1 MTVSALCL
9 ALMFSLEAQ
18 GAGLGR
24 IVFPTSG
31 PAEAQEHFVRGVLF
45 LHSFEYRKARQE
57 FLSTQKMAPAFA
69 MAYWGEA
76 MTYNEPVWFAQDLDA
91 ARAALKRLPAAAPTE
106 RERAYLAAVEVLY
119 GEGTKE
125 HRDFEYA
132 TAMRRLHEKY
142 PDDHEAASFYALSL
156 LGTCHRGRDFRT
168 YMKAAAIA
176 EAVLEK
182 NPEHPGALHYAIHSY
197 DDPIH
202 APLGLRAARAY
213 AKVAPAAAHALH
225 MPSHI
230 FFAAGLWDEA
240 ARSNEDAW
248 NASRSRQPIESGGY
262 HALWWLQYA
271 YLQQG
276 RFADARRVL
285 ETMEQMTAA
294 QPSSLLRFHL
304 VQMRAL
310 YSIETG
316 EAQKAGIDVTDI
328 DLPAR
333 AARLFAAGTF
343 ALNRGRRQDA
353 ESSLAALRNLQP
365 STAAG
370 DSRHAHVYQGDLQA
384 AAIMENQLA
393 ALLLMANGKS
403 KEAIELMKKAVAAED
418 KAPYEFGPPMPP
430 KPAHELLGEIL
441 LSSGHPDLA
450 RVQFQLALLRAPKRA
465 LSLLGLARSF
475 AQSGKKDEAREV
487 YDELRNLW
495 SRADPEILKALEA
508 SMGRL

>member
-1 MTVSALCL
+1 MTSLALYL
-9 ALMFSLEAQ
+9 ALMFSLQ
-18 GAGLGR
+18 PQPAGLGR
-24 IVFPTSG
+24 IAFPTSG
-31 PAEAQEHFVRGVLF
+31 PADAQKHFVRGVLF
-45 LHSFEYRKARQE
+45 LHSFEYREAREE
-57 FLSTQKMAPAFA
+57 FLSAQKMAPAFA

-76 MTYNEPVWFAQDLDA
+76 MTYNEPVWFAQDLKS
-91 ARAALKRLPAAAPTE
+91 ARAALKRLPANAPTE
-106 RERAYLAAVEVLY
+106 RERAYLAAVEILY

-142 PDDHEAASFYALSL
+142 PDDHEAAAFYALSL
-156 LGTCHRGRDFRT
+156 LGTCHGGRDFRT

-213 AKVAPAAAHALH
+213 ANVAPTAAHALH

-230 FFAAGLWDEA
+230 FFAVGMWDEV
-240 ARSNEDAW
+240 ARSNDDAW
-248 NASRSRQPIESGGY
+248 KASQSRQPIESGGY

-304 VQMRAL
+304 VQMRAM

-316 EAQKAGIDVTDI
+316 EPQKAGIDVSDI

-333 AARLFAAGTF
+333 AANLFAAGTD

-353 ESSLAALRNLQP
+353 ESSLAALRNLKP
-365 STAAG
+365 SAAAH
-370 DSRHAHVYQGDLQA
+370 DSHHGHVYQGDVQA
-384 AAIMENQLA
+384 VAIMESQLA
-393 ALLLMANGKS
+393 ALLLMADGKS
-403 KEAIELMKKAVAAED
+403 KEAIELMKKAVATED
-418 KAPYEFGPPMPP
+418 KEPYEFGPPMPP

-441 LSSGHPDLA
+441 LSLGHPDLA
-450 RVQFQLALLRAPKRA
+450 RVQFELALLRAPKRA
-465 LSLLGLARSF
+465 LSLLGRARSF
-475 AQSGKKDEAREV
+475 VQSGNKAAAREV
-487 YDELRNLW
+487 YGELRNMW
-495 SRADPEILKALEA
+495 SRADPEILKALEE
-508 SMGRL
+508 SMSRL

>member
-1 MTVSALCL
+1 MPFLAALVLAVSLQ
-9 ALMFSLEAQ
+9 AQ
-18 GAGLGR
+18 PAAGLGR

-31 PAEAQEHFVRGVLF
+31 PAEAQKHFIRGVLL
-45 LHSFEYRKARQE
+45 LHSFEYRTAREE
-57 FLSTQKMAPAFA
+57 FLSAQKLAPAFA

-76 MTYNEPVWFAQDLDA
+76 MTYNEPVWFAQDLDS
-91 ARAALKRLPAAAPTE
+91 ARAVLKRLPADAPTE
-106 RERAYLAAVEVLY
+106 RERAYLAAVEILY
-119 GEGTKE
+119 GEGTKQS
-125 HRDFEYA
+125 RDFAYA

-142 PDDHEAASFYALSL
+142 PDDHEAAAFYALSL
-156 LGTCHRGRDFRT
+156 LGTCHQGRDFRT
-168 YMKAAAIA
+168 YMNAAAIA
-176 EAVLEK
+176 EALLAK

-230 FFAAGLWDEA
+230 FFAAGLWDDG

-248 NASRSRQPIESGGY
+248 KASQTQPIESGGY

-285 ETMEQMTAA
+285 ATMEQRTAA
-294 QPSSLLRFHL
+294 QHSPRLRFHL
-304 VQMRAL
+304 VQMHAM

-316 EAQKAGIDVTDI
+316 AAPRAGLDVSDI

-333 AARLFAAGTF
+333 AANLFVAGTA
-343 ALNRGRRQDA
+343 ALNRGQRQDA
-353 ESSLAALRNLQP
+353 ERSLAALRDLQP
-365 STAAG
+365 PAAPD
-370 DSRHAHVYQGDLQA
+370 DSRHGHVYQGDVEALT
-384 AAIMENQLA
+384 IMEHQLA
-393 ALLLMANGKS
+393 AQLLMADGKS
-403 KEAIELMKKAVAAED
+403 KDAIELMTKAVAAED
-418 KAPYEFGPPMPP
+418 KTPYDFGPPMPP
-430 KPAHELLGEIL
+430 KPAHELLGEML

-450 RVQFQLALLRAPKRA
+450 RVQFELALLRAPKRA

-475 AQSGKKDEAREV
+475 AQSEKKAEAREV
-487 YDELRNLW
+487 YEELRRMW
-495 SRADPEILKALEA
+495 RRADPEILKALEE
-508 SMGRL
+508 SIKRL